1 MNGEQTKGRHDR
13 SGQKGDSMK
22 DRLVRRG
29 CRAVTEVDSK
39 NEVKHIEKKDRP
51 CILAL

>member
-1 MNGEQTKGRHDR
+1 MRELWMANRRKEDMTGVE
-13 SGQKGDSMK
+13 KGDSMK

-39 NEVKHIEKKDRP
+39 NEVKHIEKKIDR
-51 CILAL
+51 AF